1 MIYVK
6 GLTLHWVSRDAP
18 LNKQNEKH
26 PTSKRTSN
34 TKSRSEDKFRARE
47 CGE

>member
-6 GLTLHWVSRDAP
+6 GLTLQWVSRDAP
-18 LNKQNEKH
+18 LTKPNEKH
-26 PTSKRTSN
+26 PSSKRTSN

-47 CGE
+47 CVE